1 LTRITQYFRRT
12 LSARICLC
20 VLLSVTVLLVA
31 ALSVMFRYSHN
42 AIEQESLAK
51 AEQMLNEKVQYIE
64 NHLHAVEVATRN
76 MRWNVEQKLHEPDM
90 METYCSQMTRNNP
103 NIVGCAIV
111 FKPNYYKEKGELFLT
126 YAYHPE
132 DEDSDVVSMTH
143 DPHIIQPDLF
153 AETPYVGVNWYTIP
167 MEENTTCW
175 VRPHA
180 PNDTINSTI
189 VSCCMPI
196 HDKKGNPV
204 GVMAADVSVEWLSNM
219 ILSSHPFPNSYTTVL
234 AGPGTYIIHRD
245 STFLYHKMMPKE
257 MAKEPDPR
265 VKELVRSILAGESG
279 CRSVHVR
286 GKDCYVLYK
295 AMNNGHWNVCMVCP
309 EDDIFAVSK
318 RQQSYMFVI
327 MLLSIVLIVAFCFF
341 IVRGH
346 LKPLELLSQSAQRIS
361 QGDYSIQIP
370 STRRKDEVGML
381 QNNFGE
387 MHTSLSLN
395 IQQMNDLS
403 ETLKERNE
411 ELGAIHAKVREADNL
426 KMNFIHKIADKMI
439 MPIKGIDG
447 GVAHLEEN
455 CENITKEETQ
465 TLSEQMMSHAKA
477 ITDLLEQ
484 MLEIP
489 KKKKNKTS

>member
-1 LTRITQYFRRT
+1 
-12 LSARICLC
+12 
-20 VLLSVTVLLVA
+20 
-31 ALSVMFRYSHN
+31 
-42 AIEQESLAK
+42 
-51 AEQMLNEKVQYIE
+51 
-64 NHLHAVEVATRN
+64 
-76 MRWNVEQKLHEPDM
+76 
-90 METYCSQMTRNNP
+90 
-103 NIVGCAIV
+103 
-111 FKPNYYKEKGELFLT
+111 
-126 YAYHPE
+126 
-132 DEDSDVVSMTH
+132 
-143 DPHIIQPDLF
+143 
-153 AETPYVGVNWYTIP
+153 
-167 MEENTTCW
+167 
-175 VRPHA
+175 
-180 PNDTINSTI
+180 
-189 VSCCMPI
+189 MPI

-257 MAKEPDPR
+257 MANEPDPR

-361 QGDYSIQIP
+361 QG
-370 STRRKDEVGML
+370 
-381 QNNFGE
+381 GE

>member
-1 LTRITQYFRRT
+1 
-12 LSARICLC
+12 
-20 VLLSVTVLLVA
+20 
-31 ALSVMFRYSHN
+31 
-42 AIEQESLAK
+42 
-51 AEQMLNEKVQYIE
+51 
-64 NHLHAVEVATRN
+64 
-76 MRWNVEQKLHEPDM
+76 
-90 METYCSQMTRNNP
+90 
-103 NIVGCAIV
+103 
-111 FKPNYYKEKGELFLT
+111 
-126 YAYHPE
+126 
-132 DEDSDVVSMTH
+132 
-143 DPHIIQPDLF
+143 
-153 AETPYVGVNWYTIP
+153 
-167 MEENTTCW
+167 
-175 VRPHA
+175 
-180 PNDTINSTI
+180 
-189 VSCCMPI
+189 
-196 HDKKGNPV
+196 
-204 GVMAADVSVEWLSNM
+204 
-219 ILSSHPFPNSYTTVL
+219 
-234 AGPGTYIIHRD
+234 
-245 STFLYHKMMPKE
+245 
-257 MAKEPDPR
+257 
-265 VKELVRSILAGESG
+265 
-279 CRSVHVR
+279 
-286 GKDCYVLYK
+286 
-295 AMNNGHWNVCMVCP
+295 
-309 EDDIFAVSK
+309 
-318 RQQSYMFVI
+318 MFVI